1 MARRAGTSDG
11 RIENYIAELEF
22 CGAIKIVLFRDNQS
36 FIQGILMGKQFSWK
50 EFENVSKTL
59 ELLGTGV
66 IILGLIVSVLMII
79 FGSSIIRIGGI
90 VLIFVSLIVAVYH
103 YSFSML
109 MNGIKEI
116 MQRLEQ
122 TESSQVQSNP

>member
-1 MARRAGTSDG
+1 M
-11 RIENYIAELEF
+11 E
-22 CGAIKIVLFRDNQS
+22 
-36 FIQGILMGKQFSWK
+36 KQFSWK
-50 EFENVSKTL
+50 EFENVSRTL

-66 IILGLIVSVLMII
+66 IILGLIVSIAMII

-90 VLIFVSLIVAVYH
+90 ALIFGSLVVAVYH

-116 MQRLEQ
+116 MKRLEHIETFQ
-122 TESSQVQSNP
+122 NQNTA

>member
-1 MARRAGTSDG
+1 
-11 RIENYIAELEF
+11 
-22 CGAIKIVLFRDNQS
+22 
-36 FIQGILMGKQFSWK
+36 MGKQFSWK